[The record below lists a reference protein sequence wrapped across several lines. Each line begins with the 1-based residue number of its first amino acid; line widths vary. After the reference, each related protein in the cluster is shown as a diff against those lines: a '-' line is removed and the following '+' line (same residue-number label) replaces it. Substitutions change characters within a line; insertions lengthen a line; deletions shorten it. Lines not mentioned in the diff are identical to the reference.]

1 MLALLGPLLEL
12 HTTLHLVRPGFQMAL
27 CLSLVVCAPACRR
40 EVSAPPAPT
49 PAQPARATLGEVRG
63 TVSVKR
69 AAGDAWFPAGTGT
82 VLYDDDKLRT
92 GSGASAQ
99 LRFPSGTVVGVS
111 EDTLL
116 GIAESHRAPGRS
128 QADVT
133 VLRGAVDA
141 TLDRPANQSL
151 TVGTPAATVRAG
163 REIVFQ

>member
-1 MLALLGPLLEL
+1 
-12 HTTLHLVRPGFQMAL
+12 MAL
-27 CLSLVVCAPACRR
+27 CLPLLVCAPACRR
-40 EVSAPPAPT
+40 DAQAPPAPA
-49 PAQPARATLGEVRG
+49 PKQSVRATLAQVKGS
-63 TVSVKR
+63 VSVKR
-69 AAGDAWFPAGTGT
+69 ATGDEWQAATNGTT
-82 VLYDDDKLRT
+82 LFDDDKLRT
-92 GSGASAQ
+92 ERGGSAE
-99 LRFPSGTVVGVS
+99 LHFPSGTVVVVS

-116 GIAESHRAPGRS
+116 GIAETRAAPGRP

>member
-1 MLALLGPLLEL
+1 
-12 HTTLHLVRPGFQMAL
+12 MAL
-27 CLSLVVCAPACRR
+27 CLPLLVCVPACRR
-40 EVSAPPAPT
+40 DAKAPPAPA
-49 PAQPARATLGEVRG
+49 PKQSVRATLAEVKG
-63 TVSVKR
+63 SVSVKR
-69 AAGDAWFPAGTGT
+69 ATGDEWQAAVNGTA
-82 VLYDDDKLRT
+82 LYDDDKLRT
-92 GSGASAQ
+92 ERGGSAE
-99 LRFPSGTVVGVS
+99 LRFPSGTVVVVS

-116 GIAESHRAPGRS
+116 GIAETRAAPGRP

>member
-1 MLALLGPLLEL
+1 
-12 HTTLHLVRPGFQMAL
+12 MAL
-27 CLSLVVCAPACRR
+27 CLPLFVCAPACRR
-40 EVSAPPAPT
+40 DAKAPPAPA
-49 PAQPARATLGEVRG
+49 PKQSVRATVAQVTGS
-63 TVSVKR
+63 VSVKR
-69 AAGDAWFPAGTGT
+69 AAGDEWQTAVNGT

-92 GSGASAQ
+92 ERGSSAE
-99 LRFPSGTVVGVS
+99 LRFPSGTVVVVS

-116 GIAESHRAPGRS
+116 NVAETRAAPGRA

-133 VLRGAVDA
+133 VLRGTVDA

>member
-1 MLALLGPLLEL
+1 VALTPLLQL
-12 HTTLHLVRPGFQMAL
+12 QATLHLVRPGFQMAL

-40 EVSAPPAPT
+40 EGSPPPAPT
-49 PAQPARATLGEVRG
+49 PAQPARATLAGVRG

-82 VLYDDDKLRT
+82 PLYDDDKLRT
-92 GSGASAQ
+92 GSGASAE

-116 GIAESHRAPGRS
+116 GIAESHRPPGRG

>member
-1 MLALLGPLLEL
+1 
-12 HTTLHLVRPGFQMAL
+12 MAL
-27 CLSLVVCAPACRR
+27 CLSLFVCAPACRR
-40 EVSAPPAPT
+40 DAQAPPAP
-49 PAQPARATLGEVRG
+49 PAPKQSARATLVQMKGA
-63 TVSVKR
+63 VSVKR
-69 AAGDAWFPAGTGT
+69 ATGDEWLGAVNGT

-92 GSGASAQ
+92 ERGGSAE
-99 LRFPSGTVVGVS
+99 LHFPSGTVVVVS

-116 GIAESHRAPGRS
+116 GIAETRAAPGRP

>member
-1 MLALLGPLLEL
+1 
-12 HTTLHLVRPGFQMAL
+12 MAL
-27 CLSLVVCAPACRR
+27 CLPLLVCAPACRR
-40 EVSAPPAPT
+40 DAKAPPAPAA
-49 PAQPARATLGEVRG
+49 PKQPVRATLAQVKGS
-63 TVSVKR
+63 VSVKR
-69 AAGDAWFPAGTGT
+69 ASGDEWQAATTGT
-82 VLYDDDKLRT
+82 TLFDDDKLRT
-92 GSGASAQ
+92 ERGGSAE
-99 LRFPSGTVVGVS
+99 LHFPSGTVVVVS

-116 GIAESHRAPGRS
+116 GIAETRAAPGRP

>member
-1 MLALLGPLLEL
+1 MRKSTIAIGIAAALSTQAFVATTNADAAAKIKPSKASGPN
-12 HTTLHLVRPGFQMAL
+12 H
-27 CLSLVVCAPACRR
+27 S
-40 EVSAPPAPT
+40 T
-49 PAQPARATLGEVRG
+49 PHF
-63 TVSVKR
+63 K
-69 AAGDAWFPAGTGT
+69 FPNRTSPSGGT

-92 GSGASAQ
+92 ERGGSAE
-99 LRFPSGTVVGVS
+99 LHFPSGTVVVVS

-116 GIAESHRAPGRS
+116 GIAETRAAPGRP

-133 VLRGAVDA
+133 VLRGAGDA

>member
-1 MLALLGPLLEL
+1 
-12 HTTLHLVRPGFQMAL
+12 MAL
-27 CLSLVVCAPACRR
+27 CLPLLVCAPACRR
-40 EVSAPPAPT
+40 DAGAPPPVAPR
-49 PAQPARATLGEVRG
+49 QPVRATLARVKGA
-63 TVSVKR
+63 VSVKR
-69 AAGDAWFPAGTGT
+69 AAGDEWRAATEGTT
-82 VLYDDDKLRT
+82 LYDDDKLRT
-92 GSGASAQ
+92 GSGGSAE
-99 LRFPSGTVVGVS
+99 LRFPSGTVVAVS

-116 GIAESHRAPGRS
+116 GIAETQAAPGRP

>member
-1 MLALLGPLLEL
+1 
-12 HTTLHLVRPGFQMAL
+12 MAL
-27 CLSLVVCAPACRR
+27 CLPLLVCAPACRR
-40 EVSAPPAPT
+40 DARAPPAPV
-49 PAQPARATLGEVRG
+49 PKQPIRATLAQVKGA
-63 TVSVKR
+63 VSVKR
-69 AAGDAWFPAGTGT
+69 AAGDEWQAAANGTL
-82 VLYDDDKLRT
+82 LYDDDKLRT
-92 GSGASAQ
+92 ERGSSAE
-99 LRFPSGTVVGVS
+99 LRFPSGTVVVVS

-116 GIAESHRAPGRS
+116 NVAETRAAPGRP